1 MKRGFIAGSFDVIH
15 PGYIAMFKEAKENCD
30 FLIVGLHVDPTIE
43 RSEKIKPVLD
53 YGDRF
58 EILSSIRYIDQIYPY
73 KLESDLVKLIKN
85 INPEIRFLGD
95 DYKNKMITGQEL
107 NIPIY
112 YINRSHGW
120 STTRFK
126 QLIKSN

>member
-73 KLESDLVKLIKN
+73 KLESDLVKLIKK